1 MTQEFMKFPKITLK
15 SFYYLPVLFL
25 SFLAFNLN
33 AQQLAF
39 PTAKGAGAYATGGR
53 GGQVIHVTTLD
64 WDAPGGLKEAIQ
76 TPGPR
81 IIVFDVSGEIDATSE
96 WNYTP
101 IISGSDYDNITIA
114 GQSAPAGGI
123 SIKTSE
129 FMFREVSNVI
139 IRYIRF
145 RNAENSIQDSL
156 WFTGGNNIIF
166 DHCTFSHGGDE
177 SGSLASGYGRPQD
190 PTVIMGNITVQNC
203 FFQDSKTGSILGT
216 ETQDGDFTFVNN
228 VFSNISHRFPN
239 PKGNGHYDIIN
250 NIVYNWKYRLIRI
263 TGSGTYNVVNNY
275 YKGSANGIRQPGWFN
290 NVDITA
296 SFLQKLQTQPDNNP
310 LIYAA
315 GSLIE
320 EQREIPLGDD
330 SDMWSVFA
338 GSHLPENSQV
348 PEQYFTS
355 SQFSLAGHNFTIKP
369 ASEVYNTLLNDV
381 GADKTLNANGSIYPY
396 RDDKD
401 ASDILMIQNDTYEGS
416 FYDSK
421 TSIPYPTVP
430 QNTRPSSFD
439 TNNDG
444 MPDVWKIARGFA
456 ADEDLSNHVWP
467 SGYIGVE
474 EYLNEIDLNGIEV
487 IEATGVEVTPEIATV
502 NMPNTINLTATIFPQ
517 EATNQNGTWS
527 SSDET
532 IAIVNSN
539 GVVTPV
545 SEGVVTITF
554 TSMDGGFTDSTELT
568 VTNIVISLESLL
580 ITPENS
586 ILELG
591 ESVQL
596 ITEFFPS
603 NTSDVTGIWSSS
615 DESIA
620 IVNDNGLVSAV
631 SEGEVEILFTANDGG
646 ITNGS
651 VITVVDEFYG
661 TYVLYNAETDLIIQN
676 IESDVAINLED
687 EGDRINFRCIPQGG
701 DDSTEV
707 ESVGITWTGPTNGS
721 WIESDAIYAG
731 LPNGHVGLNFE
742 PYLVEEGTYNF
753 TVTYYSG
760 NGGSGS
766 VVAIDDFS
774 INFFFDLLP
783 VADAGLD
790 QVICSGETVTLT
802 ASGGPIFLWS
812 TGETTASIE
821 VNPTTT
827 EIYTVTVSDDEGN
840 TDEDSVTVTVNDLP
854 VANAGEDQIICEGES
869 TILTASGG
877 TSYLWSTGETTASI
891 EVNPELETTYNV
903 EVISNNCSSTDEVT
917 VFVNEAPTII
927 VTEDIVIVE
936 GESTTLTANGGD
948 NYEWN
953 TGETTE
959 SITVTPDVTTTYSV
973 SSLGAN
979 GCIATVNVT
988 VTVVP
993 EVIANAGDDTTI
1005 CSGETITLSA
1015 SGGSTYLWDN
1025 GEEVS
1030 DLVVSPETT
1039 TTYTVTVEDD
1049 FGFTDT
1055 DTVTVFV
1062 NEIPSITANEDVF
1075 VMFGNAVT
1083 LTASGGVS
1091 YLWSTGETTAE
1102 ITVSPEVNT
1111 TYSVTGFSEN
1121 GCQNTIEI
1129 LVTVVDVLSAN
1140 AGEDV
1145 SICLG
1150 ESITLNAS
1158 GGVTYTWNTGN
1169 TGSSPTF
1176 TPLETTTYTV
1186 TVEDGFGN
1194 SDSDEVTI
1202 TVNPVPIANAGDD
1215 QVICNGESVVL
1226 TAEGGDSYLWSTG
1239 DTTASITVNP
1249 NEDTIYSVE
1258 VTTNNCSSTDDVMVT
1273 VLPTPEI
1280 IISEDTVII
1289 TGNSTTL
1296 EVSGGD
1302 SYLWNTGETTDT
1314 LVVNPTETTTYTV
1327 TASMEN
1333 GCESTSEV
1341 TVTVIPEVVAEA
1353 GDDVAICSGES
1364 IVLNASGGVTYLW
1377 DTGDTSSTITVSP
1390 TETITYTVTV
1400 TDDYGNSDSDS
1411 VTVTVNELPNL
1422 TVSENVIINEGD
1434 STNLIADGADTYL
1447 WSTEESSSSINVSP
1461 LETTTY
1467 SVTGFSSNGCS
1478 TTLQVTVT
1486 VIPEVIA
1493 NAGNDIEI
1501 CQGEYVILSAT
1512 GGSNFLWSTGQNSAS
1527 ITFSPTETTTL
1538 TVTVSDDYGNSDTDS
1553 VTVIV
1558 NDLPSLTL
1566 IEDITILEGQSANLV
1581 VSGAESYLWETGETT
1596 ASITV
1601 SPTESTTY
1609 SVTGFS
1615 ENGCQVIKEVLV
1627 VVLSVVIADAG
1638 PDVVIC
1644 SGDSVTLTASGSSY
1658 FSWNTGETSASIVVS
1673 PTETTTYTV
1682 IVSDDYGN
1690 IDSDSV
1696 TVVVPDLSDVTIG
1709 ENITIIEGE
1718 STTLTASGAHVY
1730 LWSTGQN
1737 SNSISVSPNV
1747 TTTYTATG
1755 FSSNGC
1761 ESEEVQV
1768 TVTVVPEV
1776 VANAG
1781 SNVAIC
1787 IGESVTL
1794 NATGGGGSN
1803 FSWNTGQTGASITF
1817 SPTETATYTVT
1828 VSDNFGNSDTDSVTV
1843 TVHELP
1849 NLVVSE
1855 NITIFEGESTNL
1867 VADGA
1872 ETYLWS
1878 TGDSSSSILVSPLE
1892 TTTYSVTGFSING
1905 CETTA
1910 QVVVTVIPAEVIAN
1924 AGNDVSICIGES
1936 VTLNASGSSNYSW
1949 NTGDTVANPTFT
1961 PTETTTYTVTVSDDL
1976 GNSDTDSVT
1985 VTVNELPSITVSENI
2000 TIFEGESVNL
2010 IADGAETYLWNT
2022 GDSSSSIV
2030 VSPLETTTYMVT
2042 GFSANG
2048 CETTAQVEVTV
2059 IPEIIANAGN
2069 DVSICIG
2076 ESVTLNASGGTS
2088 YIWNTGGSGAN
2099 PTFTPTETTTYT
2111 VTVSDDYGNS
2121 DTDSVTVIVNEIPVI
2136 TASENIT
2143 IVEGESTT
2151 LSVNGAETYLW
2162 STGDTSNSIVVSP
2175 TQTTTYTVIGAT
2187 NTCSSDVVEV
2197 VVTVIPVFLASAGE
2211 DAYVCDNQTYEV
2223 TLTANEGDS
2232 YLWSTG
2238 ETTQSIVV
2246 SPLSTTSYTV
2256 TVFNNG
2262 QEDTDD
2268 VMVHVDPSPEVVIA
2282 NGDSVEILNGDFVT
2296 LSASGANTYEW
2307 SNGATQPNIAVSPS
2321 TTTTYEVKG
2330 YIGDCYDE
2338 KLVTVNVFDYVNADA
2353 GEDVVICL
2361 NEMTTL
2367 TATGGDEYVWSTG
2380 ETTPT
2385 IQVSPDV
2392 TTDYTVTVFNPLDFD
2407 EATVR
2412 VEIDTDCIAQTT
2424 DPTDIPKDFKF
2435 NLYPNPADD
2444 QVNIKFSGV
2453 LVVSDLHIYDVTGK
2467 LIQRTQISN
2476 ENISTSSTIQVDISS
2491 LQSGVYFVKFI
2502 GEETDVTKKLIV
2514 E

>member
-15 SFYYLPVLFL
+15 SFYYLPVLLL

-39 PTAKGAGAYATGGR
+39 PTAKGAGAYSTGGR

-64 WDAPGGLKEAIQ
+64 FAAPGGLKEAIE
-76 TPGPR
+76 TEGPR
-81 IIVFDVSGEIDATSE
+81 IIVFDVSGVIDAS
-96 WNYTP
+96 NDQINP
-101 IISGSDYDNITIA
+101 SAALNLDNMTIA
-114 GQSAPAGGI
+114 GQTAPHGGI
-123 SIKTSE
+123 TILTSY
-129 FMFREVSNVI
+129 FIFRNMSDVI
-139 IRYIRF
+139 VRYVRF
-145 RNAENSIQDSL
+145 RSAD
-156 WFTGGNNIIF
+156 TGFDALAHFNGSNIIY
-166 DHCTFSHGGDE
+166 DHCTFSHGSDE
-177 SGSLASGYGRPQD
+177 AGSWNNNVGHL
-190 PTVIMGNITVQNC
+190 GNVTIQNC
-203 FFQDSKTGSILGT
+203 FFQDSKTGTLLGVGGDT
-216 ETQDGDFTFVNN
+216 GDFTFINN
-228 VFSNISHRFPN
+228 LYSSISHRFPN
-239 PKGNGHYDIIN
+239 GISNGQYDIIN
-250 NIVYNWKYRLIRI
+250 NVVYNWKYRLMRVA
-263 TGSGTYNVVNNY
+263 GSGRYNVINNY
-275 YKGSANGIRQPGWFN
+275 YKTADNGIRRPSWFPGN
-290 NVDITA
+290 GVITT
-296 SFLQKLQTQPDNNP
+296 LLHKLQVQSGDSP
-310 LIYAA
+310 LIY
-315 GSLIE
+315 GSGSIITG
-320 EQREIPLGDD
+320 QRETPLDDD
-330 SDMWSVFA
+330 SDMWTIFP
-338 GSHLPENSQV
+338 GSYLPENDPV
-348 PEQYFTS
+348 PAQYFTNT
-355 SQFSLAGHNFTIKP
+355 QFPLVGLQYPIKT
-369 ASEVYNTLLNDV
+369 AEQAYMDVLNDA
-381 GADKTLNANGSIYPY
+381 GAYKTLNANGSINLY

-401 ASDILMIQNDTYEGS
+401 SADLLMIQNDTYDGS
-416 FYDSK
+416 FFDERS
-421 TSIPYPTVP
+421 TIPHPVIP
-430 QNTRPSSFD
+430 HNTRPEGFD

-444 MPDVWKIARGFA
+444 MPDLWKASRGFGP
-456 ADEDLSNHVWP
+456 DEDLSSYVWP
-467 SGYIGVE
+467 SGYVGIE
-474 EYLNEIDLNGIEV
+474 EYLNEIDLNGVDVVEV
-487 IEATGVEVTPEIATV
+487 TSVEVTPE
-502 NMPNTINLTATIFPQ
+502 TATINIPDTI
-517 EATNQNGTWS
+517 ELSATVLPENASNQSGFWS

-532 IAIVNSN
+532 IATVNNN
-539 GVVTPV
+539 GLVTPV
-545 SEGVVTITF
+545 SEGEVTITF
-554 TSMDGGFTDSTELT
+554 TTNELGFTDEAIIT
-568 VTNIVISLESLL
+568 VTNIITSLESV
-580 ITPENS
+580 IVTPETVT
-586 ILELG
+586 LELG
-591 ESVQL
+591 ESAQL
-596 ITEFFPS
+596 AAELLPL
-603 NTSDVTGIWSSS
+603 NTTDTTGVWTSS

-620 IVNDNGLVSAV
+620 TVDENGYVTAV
-631 SEGEVEILFTANDGG
+631 DVGQVEIAFVANDEG
-646 ITNGS
+646 ITDS
-651 VITVVDEFYG
+651 ATVTVVDNYFG
-661 TYVLYNAETDLIIQN
+661 TYILYNAESDEEIQN
-676 IESDVAINLED
+676 IEGDADINLED
-687 EGDRINFRCIPQGG
+687 ESNQINFRSIPEGG
-701 DDSTEV
+701 DENPAV
-707 ESVGITWTGPTNGS
+707 ESVGVVWTGPTSGS
-721 WIESDAIYAG
+721 WVESDAIYAG
-731 LPNGHVGLNFE
+731 LPIGHVDLNFE
-742 PYLVEEGTYNF
+742 PYEVVEGTYNF

-760 NGGSGS
+760 NSGTGNI
-766 VVAIDDFS
+766 VAIDKFALT
-774 INFFFDLLP
+774 FFFSSLP
-783 VADAGLD
+783 VANAGED

-802 ASGGPIFLWS
+802 ASDGPNFLWS

-891 EVNPELETTYNV
+891 EVNPELETTYSV

-959 SITVTPDVTTTYSV
+959 SISVTPDVTTTYSV

-993 EVIANAGDDTTI
+993 EVIANAGDDMTI

-1039 TTYTVTVEDD
+1039 TTYTVTAEDD

-1091 YLWSTGETTAE
+1091 YLWSTGETTAD

-1327 TASMEN
+1327 TAFMEN

-1364 IVLNASGGVTYLW
+1364 IVLNASGGLTYLW

-1422 TVSENVIINEGD
+1422 TVSESIVIFEGE
-1434 STNLIADGADTYL
+1434 STNLIVDGAETYL
-1447 WSTEESSSSINVSP
+1447 WNTGETSNSISVTP
-1461 LETTTY
+1461 AETTNYT
-1467 SVTGFSSNGCS
+1467 VTGFSINGCEVIAE
-1478 TTLQVTVT
+1478 VTVT

-1493 NAGNDIEI
+1493 NAGNDVIICAGDSVTLNASGSSNYSWNTGDTVANPTFTPTETTTYTVTVSDEYGNSDTDSVTVTVNELPNINLINETTILIGESTILEVSGEAESYLWNTGETTPSITVNPSVTTTYSITGFSANGCQKTEEI
-1501 CQGEYVILSAT
+1501 LVVVVPLVIANAGFDVAICNGSSVTLNAL
-1512 GGSNFLWSTGQNSAS
+1512 GGSNYLWSTGQTTAS
-1527 ITFSPTETTTL
+1527 ISVSPTETTSY

-1553 VTVIV
+1553 VTVTV
-1558 NDLPSLTL
+1558 DEFP
-1566 IEDITILEGQSANLV
+1566 NLV
-1581 VSGAESYLWETGETT
+1581 VSDDITIYEGESATLNVNGAQTYLWNTNETSNT
-1596 ASITV
+1596 IV
-1601 SPTESTTY
+1601 VNPTETTTY

-1615 ENGCQVIKEVLV
+1615 
-1627 VVLSVVIADAG
+1627 
-1638 PDVVIC
+1638 
-1644 SGDSVTLTASGSSY
+1644 T
-1658 FSWNTGETSASIVVS
+1658 
-1673 PTETTTYTV
+1673 
-1682 IVSDDYGN
+1682 
-1690 IDSDSV
+1690 
-1696 TVVVPDLSDVTIG
+1696 
-1709 ENITIIEGE
+1709 
-1718 STTLTASGAHVY
+1718 
-1730 LWSTGQN
+1730 
-1737 SNSISVSPNV
+1737 
-1747 TTTYTATG
+1747 
-1755 FSSNGC
+1755 NGC
-1761 ESEEVQV
+1761 ETVAQVVV
-1768 TVTVVPEV
+1768 TVLPPQVI
-1776 VANAG
+1776 ANAG
-1781 SNVAIC
+1781 NDVAIC

-1817 SPTETATYTVT
+1817 SPTQTATYTVT
-1828 VSDNFGNSDTDSVTV
+1828 VSDNFGYSDTDSVTV

-1867 VADGA
+1867 IADGA

-1878 TGDSSSSILVSPLE
+1878 TGDSSSSIIVSPLE
-1892 TTTYSVTGFSING
+1892 TTAYTVTGFSING

-1910 QVVVTVIPAEVIAN
+1910 QVVVTVIPEVVAN

-1949 NTGDTVANPTFT
+1949 NTGDTIANPTFT

-2000 TIFEGESVNL
+2000 TIFEGESANL
-2010 IADGAETYLWNT
+2010 IADGAETYLWST

-2059 IPEIIANAGN
+2059 IPEVIANAGN

-2111 VTVSDDYGNS
+2111 VTVSDGLGNS
-2121 DTDSVTVIVNEIPVI
+2121 DTDSVTVTVNEIPVI

-2175 TQTTTYTVIGAT
+2175 TQTTTYTVIGST
-2187 NTCSSDVVEV
+2187 NTCSSDIVEV
-2197 VVTVIPVFLASAGE
+2197 VVTVTPVFLASAGE

-2435 NLYPNPADD
+2435 NIYPNPADD

-2491 LQSGVYFVKFI
+2491 LQSGVYFVKLI
-2502 GEETDVTKKLIV
+2502 GEEKDTTKKLIV
-2514 E
+2514 K